1 MSLTLDYA
9 IVGLIVRQLREN
21 GSWCGETHIQKAAYV
36 AKAVFG
42 VPLSADFVLY
52 KHGPFSFD
60 LNAIL
65 SSMRADKVL
74 SLVPQGHYGPS
85 IKSEPAMEFVFK
97 KFEGQLSGVG
107 EKIEKVAKFFGSK
120 NVADLERLAT
130 AIFVSLKIPGVGPEA
145 RAAELNR
152 LKPHI
157 PLASALQAVS
167 EADRFLEA
175 SGTMQRS
182 A

>member
-9 IVGLIVRQLREN
+9 IVGLIVRQLTEN

-60 LNAIL
+60 LNGVL

-74 SLVPQGHYGPS
+74 SLVPQGRYGPS
-85 IKSEPAMEFVFK
+85 IKNEPTMEFVFRR
-97 KFEGQLSGVG
+97 FEEQLSKLT

-120 NVADLERLAT
+120 NVSDLERIAT
-130 AIFVSLKIPGVGPEA
+130 AIFVSLQRPADTVEV

-152 LKPHI
+152 IKPHI
-157 PLASALQAVS
+157 SLPAALQAVT
-167 EADRFLEA
+167 EADQFLQVSREVA
-175 SGTMQRS
+175 VT